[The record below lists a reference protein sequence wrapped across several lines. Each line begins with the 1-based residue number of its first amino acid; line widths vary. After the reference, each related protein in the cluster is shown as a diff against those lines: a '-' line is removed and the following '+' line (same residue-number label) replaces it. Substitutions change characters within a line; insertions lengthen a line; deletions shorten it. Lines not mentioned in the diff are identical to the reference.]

1 MAISFLSL
9 DGADSRSLSGTTG
22 PGQFGGCDWKLEFEG
37 CVLQSFFRCVFFR
50 SQLRFRVLVASEADL
65 PLASPILSGCRSR
78 PCHHP
83 RTLAL
88 LLISDSELS
97 AFPSPSSVPAP
108 RPSPLA
114 PAIHP
119 LLALDRS
126 NAPPTADD
134 ASALVAAWNNPA
146 GGLHA
151 YLVRFLSSED
161 STFQHIAVWTLVQ
174 CLEARDPQLDDQIR
188 SAADLIALVR
198 KLAESEMPSSSVTE
212 AEDAS
217 TDGEREI
224 VELAKTALEL
234 IEEE

>member
-1 MAISFLSL
+1 MIFDPRLAPRPH
-9 DGADSRSLSGTTG
+9 RS
-22 PGQFGGCDWKLEFEG
+22 
-37 CVLQSFFRCVFFR
+37 
-50 SQLRFRVLVASEADL
+50 
-65 PLASPILSGCRSR
+65 PLL
-78 PCHHP
+78 
-83 RTLAL
+83 
-88 LLISDSELS
+88 
-97 AFPSPSSVPAP
+97 AP
-108 RPSPLA
+108 RPSLPPSTRSSPRSETAPL
-114 PAIHP
+114 
-119 LLALDRS
+119 
-126 NAPPTADD
+126 TADD

-198 KLAESEMPSSSVTE
+198 KLAESEVPPSVTE